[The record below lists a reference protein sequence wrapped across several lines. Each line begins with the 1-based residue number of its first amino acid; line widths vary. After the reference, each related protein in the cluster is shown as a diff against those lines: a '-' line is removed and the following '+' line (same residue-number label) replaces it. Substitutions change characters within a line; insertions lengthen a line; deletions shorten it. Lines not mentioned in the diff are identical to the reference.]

1 MSEVKPLRFT
11 RLAKF
16 DGSFV
21 DIAVAPHINGG
32 KGVELQLSKMLGDTP
47 AYYYL
52 QEWAGFSVEQKDEI
66 KASCERVL
74 SRRGRAVM
82 GATRS
87 GDPLE
92 SAYLQATPEAR
103 EALLVRLEAQRRR
116 ESKAAVPA
124 VPAPAAAVK
133 AGK

>member
-52 QEWAGFSVEQKDEI
+52 Q
-66 KASCERVL
+66 
-74 SRRGRAVM
+74 
-82 GATRS
+82 
-87 GDPLE
+87 
-92 SAYLQATPEAR
+92 ATPEAR

-124 VPAPAAAVK
+124 PAAAVK